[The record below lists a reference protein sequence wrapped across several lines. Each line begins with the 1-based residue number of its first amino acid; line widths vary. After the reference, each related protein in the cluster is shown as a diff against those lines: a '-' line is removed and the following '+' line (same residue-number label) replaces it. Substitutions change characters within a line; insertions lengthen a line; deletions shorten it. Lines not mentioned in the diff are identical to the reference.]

1 MKGRT
6 EKKRKKKKKQYYH
19 HPLEKKGKM
28 EKGEGACYFRKIP
41 DQLWQKV
48 THFFIDVDT
57 IFDEMK

>member
-1 MKGRT
+1 
-6 EKKRKKKKKQYYH
+6 
-19 HPLEKKGKM
+19 M